1 MGWGDGAHQQIAVPM
16 ALQVKPGL
24 CGVAVTSMAS
34 MPNKDIGWL
43 AKVGLLKEYGGGET
57 LIVEGKKYNSI
68 YLVLDGIV
76 TVTRK
81 EKLVGDLDAGSV
93 AGELSFLSGKPAVA
107 SVSVGKGGALLLEV
121 PGKDIAVK
129 AKKDPAFCC
138 RLYQMLGKFAS
149 VRAQEGLGDHLTIEP
164 TKKDIRQFE
173 KVIKVLKKPKLK
185 R

>member
-1 MGWGDGAHQQIAVPM
+1 MGWGDGAHQMIGIPLTKGAT
-16 ALQVKPGL
+16 PGL

-34 MPNKDIGWL
+34 MPNKDISWL
-43 AKVGLLKEYGGGET
+43 AKVGLLKEYSGGES
-57 LIVEGKKYNSI
+57 LIEEGRKYNSI

-81 EKLVGDLDAGSV
+81 EKLVGDLDAGSI

-107 SVSVGKGGALLLEV
+107 SVSVGKGGALLLEI
-121 PGKDIAVK
+121 PGKDIAAK
-129 AKKDPAFCC
+129 AKKDLAFCC

-164 TKKDIRQFE
+164 SKKDIRQFE
-173 KVIKVLKKPKLK
+173 KVMQVLKKPKLK